1 MKIYFVLEYLEGQG
15 GVESVVTQV
24 VKVLERRGIETAV
37 LLAEPSLEI
46 AWEKELP
53 SVYYYD
59 EHRTAFG
66 IDRVVGRVQGLSRLL
81 GKIGYPDIMVGAY
94 TPWTTLYSRFC
105 IPEGSKIP
113 VIAWLHMQLMIFE
126 NTKYLNYADGHW
138 CITEEIARDTVQ
150 ITKKSECVTWV
161 GNPV

>member
-15 GVESVVTQV
+15 GVESVVTQII
-24 VKVLERRGIETAV
+24 KAFERRGIETAV

-81 GKIGYPDIMVGAY
+81 P
-94 TPWTTLYSRFC
+94 
-105 IPEGSKIP
+105 SKTQ
-113 VIAWLHMQLMIFE
+113 ASTIFFQ
-126 NTKYLNYADGHW
+126 KA
-138 CITEEIARDTVQ
+138 
-150 ITKKSECVTWV
+150 
-161 GNPV
+161 